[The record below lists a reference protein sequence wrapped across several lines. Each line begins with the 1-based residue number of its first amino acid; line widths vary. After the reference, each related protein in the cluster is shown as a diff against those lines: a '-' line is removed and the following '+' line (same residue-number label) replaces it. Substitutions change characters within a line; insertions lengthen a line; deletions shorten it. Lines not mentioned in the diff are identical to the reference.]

1 MAQGRKTGGRVA
13 GTPNK
18 ATTSARE
25 AIGQILDAKVH
36 HLADWVDSTAN
47 GIKQVK
53 VTADGTRYEEYV
65 VKPNPAKAFELM
77 QSLLEFSVPKLT
89 RVQVAADEQD
99 PVVTNN
105 MNVFGQI
112 LETIKAQR
120 QAEP

>member
-1 MAQGRKTGGRVA
+1 MARGHKTGGRVA

-18 ATTSARE
+18 ATTSARQ
-25 AIGQILDAKVH
+25 AIAQVLDAKVH
-36 HLADWVDSTAN
+36 NLADWVDQTAH
-47 GIKQVK
+47 GIKQFK
-53 VTADGTRYEEYV
+53 VAADGTRYEEYV

-105 MNVFGQI
+105 LNVFGQI
-112 LETIKAQR
+112 LETINYPR
-120 QAEP
+120 NCSG